1 MVLMKPLKSPFKI
14 NWPLVRSNL
23 SACSLDYFLPKK
35 YSSLKPKLTFFLTRG
50 FWWFLKL
57 FWRYLWRYFWQFFIF
72 FFFFIFL
79 LWILLATA
87 RFRIGV
93 PAILFIYVFQNIC
106 FSFRTFP
113 PRDQFWSTYLWRASK
128 FVALKA
134 RWVLDFF
141 QGN

>member
-23 SACSLDYFLPKK
+23 SACSLNYFLPKK
-35 YSSLKPKLTFFLTRG
+35 YSSLKPKLTFFSLEDFDD
-50 FWWFLKL
+50 FWC
-57 FWRYLWRYFWQFFIF
+57 FFDDIF
-72 FFFFIFL
+72 DVIFDNFSFFFILFL